1 MDKSLL
7 EVMLSTCNKT
17 EMPPN
22 PSKNA
27 VIMILIE
34 SFLQAIL
41 EIVLMPLVISKKP
54 VKIGP
59 IKEVSICIQWKNGL
73 NSIST
78 ICVIPLEFKIEI
90 IEEKMTTNPPMTKMD
105 FMLLIILSDKIS
117 PKLEKVA
124 RFF

>member
-7 EVMLSTCNKT
+7 EVMLRTCNKT

-41 EIVLMPLVISKKP
+41 EIVLMPLVISKKH

-59 IKEVSICIQWKNGL
+59 IKEVSMCIQSKNGL
-73 NSIST
+73 NNNSI
-78 ICVIPLEFKIEI
+78 ICVIPLAFKIEI
-90 IEEKMTTNPPMTKMD
+90 IEEKMTTNPPITKMD
-105 FMLLIILSDKIS
+105 FMLLTILSDKIS